1 MNSDSPNSTPW
12 WEEFRQAMP
21 VAKNWAYFDHAAVA
35 PLPEVTRQ
43 TIATW
48 AEEAA
53 TSGDA
58 VWPQWRAQIE
68 KLRGGFATM
77 IGAQQ
82 EEIALVRNTTE
93 GIGLVAEGYP
103 WQPGDNVVTLDDE
116 FPSNQFPWM
125 NLARLGVETR
135 RVATK
140 NGRVDLDAVA
150 AACDDK
156 TRIVT
161 ISWVGYATGWRND
174 VDAVCELAH
183 RRGAL
188 LFLDAIQ
195 GLGVFPIDVNRTPID
210 FLAADG
216 HKWLLGP
223 EGAGVFYIRREHLDR
238 LTPLGVGWNSVVS
251 SGDYSHVELDLKP
264 TAERYEGGSYN
275 MVGLLALGASV
286 ELLAQYGAEKI
297 SQRVIEITDRFCE
310 RLEQLG
316 AVVCSHRDEPRK
328 SGIVAFETPGQ
339 SHVKLRLRCL
349 DEGIVLSVRAGRL
362 RAALHAYNNEDD
374 IERFAEVLKSQ
385 PADE

>member
-1 MNSDSPNSTPW
+1 
-12 WEEFRQAMP
+12 MP

-264 TAERYEGGSYN
+264 SAERYEGGSHN

-374 IERFAEVLKSQ
+374 IERFAQVLKSQ
-385 PADE
+385 PAGE